1 MVGITWWER
10 NQTAKEPAVRVSSDN
25 GQTFGPIL
33 KLDLIVLLVENEKRS
48 SN

>member
-33 KLDLIVLLVENEKRS
+33 KLD
-48 SN
+48 SNSTIGGK